1 MVISDQLAGCGAD
14 RSRPM
19 PRLPIGRHAIPHPV
33 CYVRPGETTIEDR
46 EIVTGHRP
54 SLKAR
59 RMMQASPLVRWLEA
73 PR

>member
-19 PRLPIGRHAIPHPV
+19 PRLPIGRHAIPHPA

-46 EIVTGHRP
+46 EIV
-54 SLKAR
+54 LKAR
-59 RMMQASPLVRWLEA
+59 RVTQASPRW
-73 PR
+73 